1 MPYKF
6 YKTYKQLLDVKMKDS
21 TSLVVIITF
30 LIISVW
36 IIVPGSTNA
45 IWKNNI
51 LEIQK
56 QNNLEFQNI
65 IKLNWKK
72 YKVYFEE
79 IKD

>member
-1 MPYKF
+1 MPYKI
-6 YKTYKQLLDVKMKDS
+6 YKTYKKLLDKKLNDS
-21 TSLVVIITF
+21 TFLVIIIAS

-36 IIVPGSTNA
+36 IIIPNSSFANS
-45 IWKNNI
+45 KNNI

-56 QNNLEFQNI
+56 QNNIEFQNI

-79 IKD
+79 IK

>member
-1 MPYKF
+1 MPYKL
-6 YKTYKQLLDVKMKDS
+6 YTTYKQLLDVKLKDS
-21 TSLVVIITF
+21 TFLVVIITF

-36 IIVPGSTNA
+36 IIVPQSTIANS
-45 IWKNNI
+45 KNNL

-65 IKLNWKK
+65 IELNGKK

-79 IKD
+79 IK

>member
-1 MPYKF
+1 MPYKL
-6 YKTYKQLLDVKMKDS
+6 YKTYKQLLDVKLKDS
-21 TSLVVIITF
+21 TFLVVIITF

-36 IIVPGSTNA
+36 IIVPQSTIANS
-45 IWKNNI
+45 KNNL

-65 IKLNWKK
+65 IELNGKK

-79 IKD
+79 IK

>member
-1 MPYKF
+1 MPYKL
-6 YKTYKQLLDVKMKDS
+6 YKTYKNLLDVKLKDS
-21 TSLVVIITF
+21 TFLVIIVAF

-36 IIVPGSTNA
+36 ILIPNTSLANS
-45 IWKNNI
+45 KNNI

-56 QNNLEFQNI
+56 KNNLEFQTI

-79 IKD
+79 IN